1 MLRRLLAGGA
11 LAVAIAA
18 AQAIPAAACG
28 GLVAPN
34 GAVRLARATT
44 FVAWHDGV
52 ERYMTSFTYQG
63 VVWGSLG
70 WIVPLPAVPTK
81 VESGGGWT
89 LQRLFRE
96 THPIQFD
103 ALSVAGAGKAGAAP
117 AQAVVLQQTTV
128 EALDITVLK
137 GSGQAV
143 IDWCRTN
150 GFTLPDETRAHILMY
165 AQASPIF
172 MAARY
177 DVESAR
183 RLGRFEGDGTPV
195 LITMPTPH
203 LWVPLEVLANAQDPV
218 NADLYLLTDQRL
230 TTGEEWSIFG
240 IGSSSVGDTLPGA
253 PGFVVRDQR
262 PMNAALY
269 RDLSRD
275 RHMGWVPSTGW
286 LTYLALDAPSP
297 KVDYDLGV
305 TGSGTIQLASFAGR
319 PGAVAEPGAASGP
332 YAPQARPSAGL
343 IALAVLMVTT
353 VAAAVGLATRRVL
366 GRRRPMP

>member
-11 LAVAIAA
+11 LATAIAA
-18 AQAIPAAACG
+18 AQVISAAACG

-63 VVWGSLG
+63 VVSGSLG

-103 ALSVAGAGKAGAAP
+103 TVQSGAGISGRAAAAAP
-117 AQAVVLQQTTV
+117 AQILQQTTV

-165 AQASPIF
+165 AKASPIF

-203 LWVPLEVLANAQDPV
+203 LWVPLEVLANALDPV

-230 TTGEEWSIFG
+230 TTGEQWSIFG
-240 IGSSSVGDTLPGA
+240 IGTSSVGDTLPGA

-262 PMNAALY
+262 PMSAALR
-269 RDLSRD
+269 RDLAGD
-275 RHMGWVPSTGW
+275 RHMGWVPSSGW

-297 KVDYDLGV
+297 QVDYDLGV
-305 TGSGTIQLASFAGR
+305 TGNGTIQLASFASR
-319 PGAVAEPGAASGP
+319 PGAVAEPGATSSP
-332 YAPQARPSAGL
+332 YTPQARPPAEL
-343 IALAVLMVTT
+343 IALGALSLSAI
-353 VAAAVGLATRRVL
+353 VAAMALGTRRAL
-366 GRRRPMP
+366 RRP